1 MWGGERS
8 CTALQ
13 EQTNPRGANYTEE
26 QLRLCKSSKAKQ
38 WLQSKCGCGG
48 GLRAQGATWGGQGA
62 GTWSSMGGW
71 IDWGEPC
78 LYSGMVGEGGASAH
92 S

>member
-38 WLQSKCGCGG
+38 RLQSKCGCGG
-48 GLRAQGATWGGQGA
+48 GVCVLREPRGEGRELGHGAQWGGG
-62 GTWSSMGGW
+62 
-71 IDWGEPC
+71 
-78 LYSGMVGEGGASAH
+78 
-92 S
+92 

>member
-38 WLQSKCGCGG
+38 RLQSKCGCGG
-48 GLRAQGATWGGQGA
+48 GSVCSGSHVGRAGSWDMELDGGVDRLG
-62 GTWSSMGGW
+62 GTM
-71 IDWGEPC
+71 P
-78 LYSGMVGEGGASAH
+78 V
-92 S
+92 